1 MTNLSR
7 CEVPFEIVNGWEVE
21 IRPMVL
27 CGWNRI
33 DPSGLFAVAVVE
45 VVVVAEV
52 TAVVGLTIAPV
63 APVVAGPVVGVGVVV
78 VGGADCELLVVVDD
92 SSDSDILKWKKW

>member
-1 MTNLSR
+1 VTNLSR
-7 CEVPFEIVNGWEVE
+7 CEVPFESVNGWEVE

-33 DPSGLFAVAVVE
+33 DPSGLFAV
-45 VVVVAEV
+45 VVVLVVVTAV

-63 APVVAGPVVGVGVVV
+63 VTVVTVGVVVEVVV
-78 VGGADCELLVVVDD
+78 VGGADCELVVVED
-92 SSDSDILKWKKW
+92 SSESDIFKY

>member
-1 MTNLSR
+1 VTNLSR
-7 CEVPFEIVNGWEVE
+7 CEVPFESVNGWEVE

-33 DPSGLFAVAVVE
+33 DPSGLFAV
-45 VVVVAEV
+45 VVVLVVMTAVAAV

-63 APVVAGPVVGVGVVV
+63 VTVVTVGVVVEVVV
-78 VGGADCELLVVVDD
+78 VGGADCELVVVED
-92 SSDSDILKWKKW
+92 SSESDIFKY